1 MHAIKPIPKR
11 RPRLWGRSIAL
22 SALVASSASC
32 VPSGTAAHPESF
44 GRSGG
49 ELERAAPSSAP
60 VALAAAPI
68 PRMAEALVARPFRM
82 QGASLSDQLRA
93 LDCLADAV
101 YYEARSEEED
111 GQRAVAQVVLNRV
124 RHPAYPASVCA
135 VVYQGP
141 QRAGRGCQ
149 FTFTC
154 DGSLAEARFEPA
166 WSRARR
172 IAAEALAGRVYAPV
186 GTATHYHTFAV
197 SPPWAER
204 LVKAAVI
211 GAHIFYC
218 WDGIA
223 GSPAAFAQAYSG
235 REAGRPRTATAPLAF
250 AAATLSPAA
259 QPEPIL
265 AYAPLADVGPVVPP
279 PDVLPQSAPTAHGLP
294 ASRVRPEYLN
304 SGTWRGSPR

>member
-1 MHAIKPIPKR
+1 M
-11 RPRLWGRSIAL
+11 
-22 SALVASSASC
+22 SALLASSASC
-32 VPSGTAAHPESF
+32 VPAGTAAHPESF
-44 GRSGG
+44 ARIGG
-49 ELERAAPSSAP
+49 TLE
-60 VALAAAPI
+60 LAALRPAPA
-68 PRMAEALVARPFRM
+68 MVAAEPLQRVEEGLVARPFRM

-101 YYEARSEEED
+101 YYEARSEGED

-141 QRAGRGCQ
+141 QRAGGGCQ

-154 DGSLAEARFEPA
+154 DGSLARGRYGPA
-166 WSRARR
+166 WREARR
-172 IAAEALAGRVYAPV
+172 IAAEALVGRVYAPV

-211 GAHIFYC
+211 GAHIFYR

-235 REAGRPRTATAPLAF
+235 HEPGRPGFATAPLAF
-250 AAATLSPAA
+250 AAATHPPVA
-259 QPEPIL
+259 QAEPIL
-265 AYAPLADVGPVVPP
+265 AYAQLADVGPAAPP
-279 PDVLPQSAPTAHGLP
+279 PDALPQSASTAHGLP
-294 ASRVRPEYLN
+294 SSRIRAEYLN
-304 SGTWRGSPR
+304 SGAWRGTPR